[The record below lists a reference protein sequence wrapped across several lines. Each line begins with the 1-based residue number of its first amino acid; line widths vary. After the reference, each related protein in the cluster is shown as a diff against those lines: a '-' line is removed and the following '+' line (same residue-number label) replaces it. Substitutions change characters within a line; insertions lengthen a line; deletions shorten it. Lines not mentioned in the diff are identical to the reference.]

1 MLINCLLI
9 FLFLDATKNRFS
21 KRRDRQGNTFFVTDE
36 FIKSII
42 QSEFGS
48 QKKDKRL
55 KGRWNVLPHFVLSLA
70 FSFFNSYFDFNTVT
84 KCSFCLCSLLFIV
97 LIMYGNTE

>member
-1 MLINCLLI
+1 MFTFDYLTSKTYSKMEKQHQKIIYGFFFKFLRFMLINCLLI
-9 FLFLDATKNRFS
+9 FLLLDATKNRFS

-55 KGRWNVLPHFVLSLA
+55 KGR
-70 FSFFNSYFDFNTVT
+70 
-84 KCSFCLCSLLFIV
+84 
-97 LIMYGNTE
+97 